1 MEFDDLIDKND
12 RDDAE
17 IEQEDP
23 CGQCGRCSHQWQQK
37 SLTLSSAWHG
47 TASAHNLEHFV
58 LDGYL
63 NEHDINLV
71 LYDVDGDLSIL
82 FLVLLSSS
90 SSETSSVST
99 ISSLS
104 SINSSTYSESTVIT
118 NSGWSMVRH
127 ISNLAV
133 LKPSPHLFVE
143 IVASLDVLLPHHLLH
158 PPRVEGGDLL

>member
-1 MEFDDLIDKND
+1 MGFDDLIDKND

-37 SLTLSSAWHG
+37 SLTLPSAWHG

-63 NEHDINLV
+63 NEHDIFFHIFLKHDINLV
-71 LYDVDGDLSIL
+71 LYNVDGDLSIL

-104 SINSSTYSESTVIT
+104 SIKSSTYSESTLIT
-118 NSGWSMVRH
+118 NSG
-127 ISNLAV
+127 
-133 LKPSPHLFVE
+133 
-143 IVASLDVLLPHHLLH
+143 
-158 PPRVEGGDLL
+158 

>member
-1 MEFDDLIDKND
+1 MGFDDLIDKND

-17 IEQEDP
+17 IEQEDANTN
-23 CGQCGRCSHQWQQK
+23 GSGNFLGTLHNKTHVVAVVTNGNK
-37 SLTLSSAWHG
+37 SLTISSAWHG
-47 TASAHNLEHFV
+47 IASAHNLEHFV

-118 NSGWSMVRH
+118 TSG
-127 ISNLAV
+127 
-133 LKPSPHLFVE
+133 
-143 IVASLDVLLPHHLLH
+143 
-158 PPRVEGGDLL
+158 